1 MIENQELR
9 NTLQMFQNELKTL
22 INDKKELFV

>member
-22 INDKKELFV
+22 INEKKEFFV